1 VGQADGVNETGIR
14 TAAAL
19 SEHPLATHAVGEC
32 VGQLLDIGGPSPDLV
47 VLFVTAPQ
55 VGALEDISP
64 AVAGLLGPGVLIGAS
79 AVSVLAGSRE
89 AEEHAALAAFGLWT
103 DSHRSV
109 RSVRLTAAPTPD
121 GPEFRGIDVLAGE
134 TGTLILVNDPFSFP
148 VEAVLEEL
156 AVMAPDLTVIGGMA
170 SAARQRGGNRLLLD
184 GELHTDGAVGVLL
197 DPSVPV
203 RPVVSQGCRPFGEP
217 QTVTRAERNIVYE
230 LAGRPALDRLLEQV
244 ERLDDADRALA
255 AKGLHIGRVID
266 EHRDVFGRGDFLV
279 RGVVGADKAVGA
291 IAIGDSVDIGTTVQF
306 QVRDAESAD
315 EDLRSM
321 MADRSA
327 SGALVFTCNGRGSA
341 LFGTPDHDAAVIHE
355 ALGDAAVAGM
365 FCAGEIGPIGGANF
379 VHGFTASVALIG

>member
-1 VGQADGVNETGIR
+1 MTETGIR

-64 AVAGLLGPGVLIGAS
+64 AVGGLLDPGVLVGAS

-103 DSHRSV
+103 DSRRSV
-109 RSVRLTAAPTPD
+109 RSVRLTAAPTPN
-121 GPEFRGIDVLAGE
+121 GPEFRGIDKLAGE
-134 TGTLILVNDPFSFP
+134 AGTLILVSDPFSFP
-148 VEAVLEEL
+148 VEEVLDEL
-156 AVMAPDLTVIGGMA
+156 AVMAPELTVIGGMA

-184 GELHTDGAVGVLL
+184 GELHSDGAVGVLL

-266 EHRDVFGRGDFLV
+266 EHRDVFERGDFLV

-291 IAIGDSVDIGTTVQF
+291 IAIGDSVDVGTTVQF

-327 SGALVFTCNGRGSA
+327 NGALVFTCNGRGSA